1 MYGPSITHNEKHCQ
15 KTTLKLDESLKSSFL
30 FIPPPPFY
38 VKNGNMHVSDM
49 NFAQECIKNI
59 NEDNVTHV
67 TTGYKLWLP

>member
-38 VKNGNMHVSDM
+38 VKNGNMHVSDR
-49 NFAQECIKNI
+49 NFA
-59 NEDNVTHV
+59 
-67 TTGYKLWLP
+67 